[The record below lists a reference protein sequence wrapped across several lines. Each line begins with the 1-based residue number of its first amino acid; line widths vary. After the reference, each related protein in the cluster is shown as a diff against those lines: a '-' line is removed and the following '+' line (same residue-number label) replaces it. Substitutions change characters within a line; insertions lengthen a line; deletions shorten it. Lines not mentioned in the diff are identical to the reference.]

1 MAPIEIATFYDEG
14 MHRTLWTLIF
24 ALLLQL
30 FAGSSWAWTVPNPIS
45 AQEATAATHCHE
57 SVAHD
62 EASGQTSAQIGAH
75 HCCAVGI
82 GVEVQVQMPALPQA
96 QPVSQLGS
104 WASWRTWPDLP
115 PPI

>member
-1 MAPIEIATFYDEG
+1 MPYDDP

-30 FAGSSWAWTVPNPIS
+30 MAVSSWAVLDHRVGGGQEGS
-45 AQEATAATHCHE
+45 AMHHCHE
-57 SVAHD
+57 SVTHD
-62 EASGQTSAQIGAH
+62 DAASQPSSAQVSPH

-82 GVEVQVQMPALPQA
+82 GVEVQVQMPVLPQA
-96 QPVSQLGS
+96 QPISPLVS